1 MQTTN
6 PGLLFQTSQ
15 QLTDA
20 SDREHKLEATQN
32 IGSPIKL
39 SSKILDLIIS
49 GDDAWTAE
57 SGWQARCVDLASG
70 KTKRLFKGHKGPVT
84 SVCLHTV
91 KSTEGAPWPVL
102 LTASWDKTVR
112 VWDAKSGQQLFILEG
127 HSDFVKSVTVL
138 PTSPPVLLSTSS
150 DKSCRLWDL
159 SPLQTRERPTT
170 LQIIKDHTRPV
181 ETAAFRVP
189 EELASPLT
197 VWTADSMGV
206 IKEWTIPQIIVGL
219 QAPLTFVSNLPGH
232 ETSVAQLAAV
242 DDGLWSASMD
252 YNAMFHGVPSATLAH
267 PRYVKAILPHPNGM
281 SYILTGSE
289 DEHIRVWDTS
299 NLERTNKM
307 PMSVVVAHC
316 GEVTAFGLW
325 TCKQEGGPLEV
336 KVISASLDGT
346 LRRWSMKELLNPPE
360 LDLKRPT
367 TETMMTEEEERELAE
382 LMSDD
387 D

>member
-49 GDDAWTAE
+49 DDDAWTAE
-57 SGWQARCVDLASG
+57 SGWQARCVDLSSG

-91 KSTEGAPWPVL
+91 KATDGAPWPVL

-112 VWDAKSGQQLFILEG
+112 VWDAK
-127 HSDFVKSVTVL
+127 
-138 PTSPPVLLSTSS
+138 
-150 DKSCRLWDL
+150 
-159 SPLQTRERPTT
+159 
-170 LQIIKDHTRPV
+170 IIKDHTRPV

-206 IKEWTIPQIIVGL
+206 IKEWTIPQIVVGL

-281 SYILTGSE
+281 PYILTGSE
-289 DEHIRVWDTS
+289 DEHIRVWDSS

-325 TCKQEGGPLEV
+325 TCKQEGRLLEV
-336 KVISASLDGT
+336 KVVSASLDGT

-360 LDLKRPT
+360 LDLKPPT

-382 LMSDD
+382 LMSDED
-387 D
+387 